1 MKLRKL
7 FTKVNDAVRPVHVQG
22 EGGGADPLLDGK
34 VVARAGNLGGAGYG
48 AAPAPASTDW
58 VPSQQDEDQHERPH

>member
-1 MKLRKL
+1 MKLRQL
-7 FTKVNDAVRPVHVQG
+7 LTKINDVIRPEHVQD
-22 EGGGADPLLDGK
+22 EGHGADPLLDAK

-58 VPSQQDEDQHERPH
+58 VSLQQDEKPEDV